1 MSTTTTY
8 VFDQT
13 WQRELERLRSLE
25 ALFDPASQQHLAAR
39 GVGPGWQCLEVGAGA
54 GSIARWLADRV
65 GPRGSV
71 LATDLDP
78 RFVDGHGRANL
89 TVMRHDLM
97 NEPLAPASF
106 DLIHARAVLL
116 FLNDRPAALA
126 RLVNALRPGGWLVI
140 EDVDFGGAAA
150 ALIGRY
156 AVPSRDAAI
165 CERSYA
171 AVAAVFARAGAD
183 STFGSQLP
191 ALLTELR
198 LDDIG
203 GELHAPIVSGG
214 EAGWVPLSVEQLMPR
229 MLASGLLT
237 EADAART
244 PAFLADPNGRYLPP
258 LMVTTWGKRRA
269 TTS

>member
-1 MSTTTTY
+1 MTTSTY

-13 WQRELERLRSLE
+13 WQKELGRLRSLE
-25 ALFDPASQQHLAAR
+25 ALFDPSSQRHLAAR

-78 RFVDGHGRANL
+78 RFVDGHGRGNL
-89 TVMRHDLM
+89 TVMRHDVM
-97 NEPLAPASF
+97 RDPLAPASF
-106 DLIHARAVLL
+106 DLIHARAVLVHL
-116 FLNDRPAALA
+116 EDRRAGLS
-126 RLVNALRPGGWLVI
+126 RLISALRPGGWLVI

-150 ALIGRY
+150 DLIGRY
-156 AVPSRDAAI
+156 AVPSREANM
-165 CERSYA
+165 CQRMYA

-191 ALLTELR
+191 ALLTDLR
-198 LDDIG
+198 LGEIG

-214 EAGWVPLSVEQLMPR
+214 ADGWVPLSFEHLLPH

-237 EADAART
+237 EADAARA

-258 LMVTTWGKRRA
+258 LMVTTWGRRRA
-269 TTS
+269 A